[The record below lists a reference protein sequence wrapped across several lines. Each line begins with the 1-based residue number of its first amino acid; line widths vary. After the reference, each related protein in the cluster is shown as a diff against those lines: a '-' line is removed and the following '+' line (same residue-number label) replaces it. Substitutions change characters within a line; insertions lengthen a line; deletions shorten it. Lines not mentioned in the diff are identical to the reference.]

1 MHTHT
6 HTQIISA
13 PLVTEPQQAGFMDA
27 HCPSI
32 DTPQHHDHTSQS
44 HSVPIVQTIP
54 HRHIS
59 ITHTHTHTHPPTHDS
74 SLLPNRPLFKHLLH
88 LVWSSLLDCC
98 FLGCLVWCPGS

>member
-59 ITHTHTHTHPPTHDS
+59 ITHTHTQRERERERERHTHTHTQCTV
-74 SLLPNRPLFKHLLH
+74 LIHTHREREREGEREKT
-88 LVWSSLLDCC
+88 
-98 FLGCLVWCPGS
+98 